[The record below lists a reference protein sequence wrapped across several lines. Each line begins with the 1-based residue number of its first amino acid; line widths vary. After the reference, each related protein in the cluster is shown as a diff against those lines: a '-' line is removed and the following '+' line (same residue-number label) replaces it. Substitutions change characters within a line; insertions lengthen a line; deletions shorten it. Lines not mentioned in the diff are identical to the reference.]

1 MSIQR
6 LNTYEAEPKALP
18 AILGLENVV
27 REGPLEE
34 RLRNLVKIRASQ
46 INGCAYC
53 LDMHTREAIKEGEN
67 MRRVYVLSAWR
78 EAPQLFTERELAAIE
93 LTECVT
99 RIGEAGVPDDVWNRV
114 RAQFDDH
121 ETASLL
127 LAICAINIWNR
138 IAVSTHADLLP

>member
-1 MSIQR
+1 M
-6 LNTYEAEPKALP
+6 
-18 AILGLENVV
+18 
-27 REGPLEE
+27 
-34 RLRNLVKIRASQ
+34 
-46 INGCAYC
+46 
-53 LDMHTREAIKEGEN
+53 
-67 MRRVYVLSAWR
+67 
-78 EAPQLFTERELAAIE
+78 
-93 LTECVT
+93 T